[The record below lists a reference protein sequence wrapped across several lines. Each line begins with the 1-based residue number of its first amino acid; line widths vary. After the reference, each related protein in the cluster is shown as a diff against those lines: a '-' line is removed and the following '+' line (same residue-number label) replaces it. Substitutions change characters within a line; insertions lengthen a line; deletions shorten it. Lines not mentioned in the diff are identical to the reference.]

1 MSDQKFNPIAGQ
13 PINLADGLRLILAPN
28 PSPMTYWGT
37 NTYILGDTSVAIIDP
52 GPDDDDHLSAIIAA
66 VGVDVISHIF
76 VTHAHI
82 DHSPL
87 SRKLSEKTGA
97 LVYAYGPAEAGRS
110 GIMQKLAKQGLA
122 GGGEGIDANFIP
134 DKRMATGDIITTDEW
149 TLQALH
155 TPGHIGNHLSL
166 IWRDAVFTGD
176 HIMGWASSLVSP
188 PDGDLTD
195 FMISCEK
202 LAKIDAKVFYPGHG
216 APVVDPAGRIEWL
229 IAHRKKREM
238 QILNAICKEGLTTD
252 QITRLIY
259 IDVGPTLINA
269 AKRNVFAHLVDLSQ
283 KGLIKAFPS
292 LNSNAIFTL
301 KN

>member
-1 MSDQKFNPIAGQ
+1 MSDKKLNPIAGQ

-28 PSPMTYWGT
+28 PSLMTYWGT

-52 GPDDDDHLSAIIAA
+52 GPDDDDHLTAIIAA
-66 VGVDVISHIF
+66 VGVNVVSHIF

-87 SRKLSEKTGA
+87 SRKLSERTGA

-110 GIMQKLAKQGLA
+110 EVMQKLANQGLA
-122 GGGEGIDANFIP
+122 GGGEGIDTQFAP
-134 DKRMATGDIITTDEW
+134 DKTMATGDIITTDQW

-202 LAKIDAKVFYPGHG
+202 LAKIDAKIFYPGHG
-216 APVVDPAGRIEWL
+216 APVVDPAGRIKWL
-229 IAHRKKREM
+229 IAHRKKREA
-238 QILNAICKEGLTTD
+238 QILNAIRSEGLTTD

-259 IDVGPTLINA
+259 VDVGSILINA

-292 LNSNAIFTL
+292 LNANAIFRL